1 MNLFKPDRVRAI
13 DCVIDYF
20 GERAVPPG
28 EGLVPKEG
36 SLLQI
41 QYAATTIFTRLEADV
56 RRLVE
61 LTPV

>member
-20 GERAVPPG
+20 GERAVPPR
-28 EGLVPKEG
+28 EGLVPTEG

-41 QYAATTIFTRLEADV
+41 QYAAMTIFTRLEADV

>member
-20 GERAVPPG
+20 GERAVPPR
-28 EGLVPKEG
+28 EGLVPTEG

-41 QYAATTIFTRLEADV
+41 QYAAMTIFTRAK
-56 RRLVE
+56 R
-61 LTPV
+61 T